1 MRDEVKLDTF
11 LQKHLQRVLKIYWL
25 MRVTNEE
32 VTQRARTC
40 TIRQQI
46 RRQR

>member
-1 MRDEVKLDTF
+1 MRDEVELDTF

-32 VTQRARTC
+32 VRQSETC
-40 TIRQQI
+40 TISEQI